1 MRRWMWPAWKTRK
14 KDAAAPTVATESIFI
29 ISAIDAHE
37 RRDVAT
43 IDTTGAFLHADSYE
57 HIFMVLKGK
66 LDILICN
73 VDKKLYRKYI
83 IFDKRGKN
91 VLYVKMLKALYG
103 MLRSAL
109 LFYRKLVKD
118 LLNTDLKR
126 THTVLVFLT
135 VLTMEKQLTVTFN
148 VDNLRL
154 SHMYLVDIT
163 LFTCYLSRI
172 YGNNLVVHR

>member
-1 MRRWMWPAWKTRK
+1 MNTFTPVDGSHLSKEGKNYEITSLMSLNEKLVGRIRGRSCADGFGQRGKSEKEDT
-14 KDAAAPTVATESIFI
+14 ASPTVATEIIFI
-29 ISAIDAHE
+29 TSAIDAHE

-73 VDKKLYRKYI
+73 VDKKLNRKYI

-126 THTVLVFLT
+126 THTVIVFLT
-135 VLTMEKQLTVTFN
+135 VLTME
-148 VDNLRL
+148 
-154 SHMYLVDIT
+154 
-163 LFTCYLSRI
+163 
-172 YGNNLVVHR
+172 NN